1 MKASLALH
9 ELMVLDAGDRKD
21 RQGPH
26 KHSTAWIPT
35 MQTTG
40 GAIADFW
47 QHKGDYFLFLNI
59 H

>member
-21 RQGPH
+21 GQGPH

-47 QHKGDYFLFLNI
+47 QHKGDYFLF
-59 H
+59 